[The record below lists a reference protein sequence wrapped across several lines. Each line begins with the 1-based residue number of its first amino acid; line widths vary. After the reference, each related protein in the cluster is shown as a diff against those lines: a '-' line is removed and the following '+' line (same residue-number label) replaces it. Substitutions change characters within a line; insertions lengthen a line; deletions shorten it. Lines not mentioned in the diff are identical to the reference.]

1 MSTEPQMKAVDIK
14 GGKGGADALFIN
26 DATPKPQLIQGSSQ
40 ALVKI
45 KAFGLNR
52 MDLLQ
57 REGHYPIPPQAPKT
71 LGVEFSGVVESLGNG
86 EEEGGFKVGHEVF
99 GLAYGGAYAEYI
111 SVSTNMLLHKP
122 KELSW
127 EQAAG
132 IPETWITSLQ
142 AFYVIGEFTAGKT
155 ILWHAGASS
164 VSIAGIQLSIAQGA
178 SAVYITAG
186 SSEKV
191 KFCTQTLGATAG
203 YNYHS
208 QDWAKEVLAATDG
221 KGVDIIIDFV
231 GQNYFQQNLD
241 AVAKD
246 GRIVHLGSLSG
257 TKLPAGVDIGAFVRK
272 RIRFEGSSLRSR
284 DEGYQRKLRD
294 LFEEHALPGLRDGRL
309 KVFIERVYPWEE
321 VVEAQKLL
329 EQNGTMGKVICTVAT
344 T

>member
-1 MSTEPQMKAVDIK
+1 M
-14 GGKGGADALFIN
+14 
-26 DATPKPQLIQGSSQ
+26 
-40 ALVKI
+40 
-45 KAFGLNR
+45 
-52 MDLLQ
+52 
-57 REGHYPIPPQAPKT
+57 
-71 LGVEFSGVVESLGNG
+71 
-86 EEEGGFKVGHEVF
+86 
-99 GLAYGGAYAEYI
+99 
-111 SVSTNMLLHKP
+111 
-122 KELSW
+122 
-127 EQAAG
+127 
-132 IPETWITSLQ
+132 Q
-142 AFYVIGEFTAGKT
+142 AFSVIGEFAAGKT

-164 VSIAGIQLSIAQGA
+164 VSIAGIQLSNAQGA

-186 SSEKV
+186 SSEKI

-203 YNYHS
+203 FNYHT
-208 QDWAKEVLAATDG
+208 QDWAKEVLAATEG

-231 GQNYFQQNLD
+231 GQSYFQQNLD

-321 VVEAQKLL
+321 AADAQKLL
-329 EQNGTMGKVICTVAT
+329 EQNGTMGKVICTVTAN
-344 T
+344 